1 MTDKR
6 RIPTIIDVAREAGV
20 SKSAASRAL
29 LGQSEVS
36 PATIER
42 VQAAA
47 QALGYV
53 PNAMARG
60 LVEQRTNIIGVHVR
74 DASNVFYAAM
84 LGAMHARA
92 VTHGYRLI
100 STSGTWKLLVDE
112 EVEAL
117 STLVSLRVD
126 GIIVCSSA
134 LPAEH
139 IVPVAG
145 RIPTVVTGRPEVDPR
160 LSAIYVDEVHGG
172 RSMARHIV
180 SLGHHRIGV
189 VMEAAA
195 QSISQHARSEAMVAE
210 LRRKPGGD
218 RLPVTIGDMATTRV
232 GSDYRLVYL
241 VYNTIT
247 NLLTQDE
254 QVECFRTAAEQLAPG
269 GAFVIEVFVPQLR
282 RMPPGQYAVPFHVG
296 ERHLG
301 LDTVDVVTQRL
312 VSHHFTQAGVDSG
325 GRRLATYGASAHRY
339 VWPSELDLMARLAGL
354 TLRDR
359 WADWTHAPFT
369 AESDSHV
376 SVWAKGIE

>member
-1 MTDKR
+1 MTDTR

-36 PATIER
+36 PATVER

-139 IVPVAG
+139 IVPFAG
-145 RIPTVVTGRPEVDPR
+145 RIPTVVTGRPESDPR
-160 LSAIYVDEVHGG
+160 LTAIYVDEVHGG
-172 RSMARHIV
+172 RSMARHIL

-189 VMEAAA
+189 VMETAS

-210 LRRKPGGD
+210 LRQKGVEAVAIDGSGDAESAAVAAARDVLAHGLTAVLCPTNPVAVQVIEAVGELGLSVPGDVSVAGYD
-218 RLPVTIGDMATTRV
+218 TTGPLGAPELGLTSFRTPVPRV
-232 GSDYRLVYL
+232 AAEAVD
-241 VYNTIT
+241 
-247 NLLTQDE
+247 
-254 QVECFRTAAEQLAPG
+254 QVLAMVGGHAEAGAHLRRRGRVEPGRTAAPPPRGSSRRSVSGAG
-269 GAFVIEVFVPQLR
+269 GAP
-282 RMPPGQYAVPFHVG
+282 
-296 ERHLG
+296 
-301 LDTVDVVTQRL
+301 
-312 VSHHFTQAGVDSG
+312 AGWWPD
-325 GRRLATYGASAHRY
+325 GR
-339 VWPSELDLMARLAGL
+339 
-354 TLRDR
+354 
-359 WADWTHAPFT
+359 
-369 AESDSHV
+369 
-376 SVWAKGIE
+376 

>member
-139 IVPVAG
+139 IVPFAG

-160 LSAIYVDEVHGG
+160 LSAIYVDEVQGG

-210 LRRKPGGD
+210 LRQLGAEAVAIDGSGDAEAATAAAHEVLAHDLTAVLCPTNPVAVTVIEALRQLGLTVPDDVSVAGYDTTGPLGAPELGITSFRTPVQRVAAEAVDLVLAMVGGQPDTGAHLRRRGRVEVGRTAGPPPPGGS
-218 RLPVTIGDMATTRV
+218 R
-232 GSDYRLVYL
+232 
-241 VYNTIT
+241 
-247 NLLTQDE
+247 
-254 QVECFRTAAEQLAPG
+254 
-269 GAFVIEVFVPQLR
+269 
-282 RMPPGQYAVPFHVG
+282 
-296 ERHLG
+296 
-301 LDTVDVVTQRL
+301 RL
-312 VSHHFTQAGVDSG
+312 VSRAGGAPAGSSPD
-325 GRRLATYGASAHRY
+325 GR
-339 VWPSELDLMARLAGL
+339 
-354 TLRDR
+354 
-359 WADWTHAPFT
+359 
-369 AESDSHV
+369 
-376 SVWAKGIE
+376 